1 MRDAKYIVTN
11 NNIKFFSQKY
21 INQSYSL
28 TSVLPCLHGLDG
40 LTYNTPSKHRPEPAM
55 RDAHPTSPHH
65 YSNDRKKHG
74 THRSKLTDRDTR
86 RERRRSCFV
95 ARVVFYGWMPFLPPT
110 HQMMSAV
117 VGLPGSSFM
126 S

>member
-95 ARVVFYGWMPFLPPT
+95 ARVVFFRPDALPATSPPNDVSSGRT
-110 HQMMSAV
+110 A
-117 VGLPGSSFM
+117 GSSFM
-126 S
+126 L